1 MESMNK
7 HAFRALV
14 IDALEDADLKP
25 EDVGLTVDDEGRIV
39 LVLDGLTLDGHENV
53 VKAERTYD
61 VEVEMSVTVTVS
73 VTANSEDEAREE
85 VEQQMAWASVE
96 VDVGS
101 LDLED
106 VDYRVEDI
114 GNAHPR

>member
-39 LVLDGLTLDGHENV
+39 LVLDGLTLDGHEHV
-53 VKAERTYD
+53 VKAEREFS
-61 VEVEMSVTVTVS
+61 VEVLMNLTVTVTV
-73 VTANSEDEAREE
+73 TAASEDDARERVE
-85 VEQQMAWASVE
+85 SEMAWADVQVDTGTLDLTDVDYNVEGIGDVEQQ
-96 VDVGS
+96 
-101 LDLED
+101 
-106 VDYRVEDI
+106 
-114 GNAHPR
+114 